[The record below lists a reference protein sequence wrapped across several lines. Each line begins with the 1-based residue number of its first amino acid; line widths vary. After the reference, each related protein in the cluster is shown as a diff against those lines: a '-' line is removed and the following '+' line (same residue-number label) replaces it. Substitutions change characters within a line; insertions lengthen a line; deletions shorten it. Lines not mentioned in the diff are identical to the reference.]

1 MKKKLV
7 IVSLLVLIFCLSGC
21 NQEKP
26 LPENFN
32 YNNCAGRS
40 LVLTNTVIQLNDQT
54 LEIYSHD
61 GEEYFKKE
69 DLADLYI
76 EDAEVLKSACSGT
89 LTARG
94 EAGEAVQAGENTV
107 QLAGDI
113 TYELSGT
120 YNDIVTIIIPV
131 QFTNYAVN
139 YEYTF
144 EPNPKAEYNPF
155 APSYIMTQ
163 TVVSTQYSK
172 AELMQRAGMNTL
184 MGMGVVFVVLIFI
197 CFIISLFK
205 YMPGSGAKK
214 RSEKKAEAPKTSE
227 AAKTQETAQTLAA
240 PKETEN
246 LMENQELVA
255 IITAAVI
262 AANGSASNRVSSDQ
276 LIVRS
281 IKRASR

>member
-21 NQEKP
+21 AQEKP

-40 LVLTNTVIQLNDQT
+40 LVLTNTVLQLNNES

-69 DLADLYI
+69 DLAELYI

-94 EAGEAVQAGENTV
+94 EAGEAIQAGENTV

-131 QFTNYAVN
+131 QFTDYAVN

-163 TVVSTQYSK
+163 AVVSTQYSK

-197 CFIISLFK
+197 CFIIGLFK

-214 RSEKKAEAPKTSE
+214 QDKKKTE
-227 AAKTQETAQTLAA
+227 AAKTTEAAKSQGTVQALTA

-246 LMENQELVA
+246 LMDNQELVA